1 MGSEPLFPQWYPEV
15 RHHCPHT
22 PILLVGTKLD
32 LRDDKDTIERLR
44 DKKLAPITYPQGLA
58 MAREI
63 GEQAG
68 ARGWG
73 YAWRRLPFLC
83 SPNPPHPQLPP
94 ASPYLTI
101 CPPQNVTRFCQVP
114 GVLSP
119 DPERSEDSVRRGHP
133 GCALPTSS
141 EKARQEVHCVLEP
154 CPAGL
159 AAERWLKCALLLSC
173 LMSLSLPWEVVWVG
187 EAWGQG
193 WGDGV
198 LSPIPP
204 FSGI

>member
-1 MGSEPLFPQWYPEV
+1 M
-15 RHHCPHT
+15 
-22 PILLVGTKLD
+22 
-32 LRDDKDTIERLR
+32 
-44 DKKLAPITYPQGLA
+44 
-58 MAREI
+58 
-63 GEQAG
+63 
-68 ARGWG
+68 
-73 YAWRRLPFLC
+73 
-83 SPNPPHPQLPP
+83 
-94 ASPYLTI
+94 
-101 CPPQNVTRFCQVP
+101 
-114 GVLSP
+114 
-119 DPERSEDSVRRGHP
+119 
-133 GCALPTSS
+133 
-141 EKARQEVHCVLEP
+141 HCVLEP